1 MSVPDPPDERPARN
15 TPFLNLPVPGDGGAA
30 DGPGDIGALADAI
43 DNRAAAGQFGWQSG
57 DLKMSAVQT
66 APAGWLICQGQAVSR
81 ATYAALFAAIGTA
94 YGAGDGSTTFNLPN
108 FQDTMAL
115 GASASRPRGT
125 RGGAATVVLTA
136 AQSGVNGN
144 GGTGWQ
150 SADHAHYVSGGT
162 DVDQPDH
169 SHGIGGWNTNVP
181 GGTAFTVSTVSTPAF
196 VWNSTGRNQ
205 YHTHG
210 FAAWSGGVSANHSHA
225 FNARDADAAHENLP
239 PFVVVNMMIKT

>member
-1 MSVPDPPDERPARN
+1 MSTTDERPARN
-15 TPFLNLPVPGDGGAA
+15 TPVLGLPVPGDGGPA

-43 DNRAAAGQFGWQSG
+43 DTHAAEGQFGWAPG
-57 DLKMSAVQT
+57 DLKMTAVQT
-66 APAGWLICQGQAVSR
+66 APAGWLLCQGQAVSR
-81 ATYAALFAAIGTA
+81 SVYPGLFAAIGTSF
-94 YGAGDGSTTFNLPN
+94 GAGDGATTFNLPN
-108 FQDTMAL
+108 LQDTMPI
-115 GASASRPRGT
+115 GASGSKPRGA
-125 RGGAATVVLTA
+125 RGGASTVALTA

-239 PFVVVNMMIKT
+239 PFVAVNMMIKT